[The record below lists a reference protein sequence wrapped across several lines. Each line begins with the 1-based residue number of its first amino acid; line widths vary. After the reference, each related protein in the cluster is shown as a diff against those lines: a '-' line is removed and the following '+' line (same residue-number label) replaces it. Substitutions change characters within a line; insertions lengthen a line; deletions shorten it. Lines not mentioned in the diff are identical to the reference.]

1 MMLFESLIFN
11 LLPAAVG
18 IMAVVLVFE
27 SCWRKCPPDKLMIVS
42 GAGKMRSVS
51 GKGTFV
57 IPLLQRVDT
66 LSLGAVQVQLT
77 TENDIPTQ
85 DAILIHA
92 CAVAN
97 FQIGQTPELIETA
110 SKNYLNLDK
119 EEMTRQVTEVMLGKM
134 REVIGQMDL
143 KELMRDRESFNAKVF
158 GGSKDDLANLG
169 LELRTFNVQ
178 DFSDSQG
185 IIRSMG
191 ADQAAEIKK
200 EAELAQIKAAEEV
213 AIRQNQLDLKQAD
226 LKKQADKA
234 KAEADMVKATVTAEK
249 QRELYIAQQEA
260 EIAAETKKVE
270 LAERQ
275 ADVRERELNATV
287 KKQAEADRY
296 AAEQAAEADRDW
308 PKVARIRPELFS
320 AQKDAEGIQARAKAE
335 AEATRLKGESEGVAE
350 KAHGE
355 GVAAGIKAQ
364 AEAYNGMDNPYL
376 LANRY
381 IDIMPK
387 VAEQVAKPLTAV
399 DSIKMYGSGNAQ
411 KLVKE
416 TTSIV
421 DQVASGLK
429 DSTGIDLPSLLNGL
443 ISNPDIDADSAE
455 NSVE

>member
-18 IMAVVLVFE
+18 IMVLVLVFE

-110 SKNYLNLDK
+110 SKNYLNMDK

-158 GGSKDDLANLG
+158 DGSKDDLANLG

-226 LKKQADKA
+226 LKKQTDKA

-296 AAEQAAEADRDW
+296 AAEQAAEADLYKRQNQSD
-308 PKVARIRPELFS
+308 AELYS

-335 AEATRLKGESEGVAE
+335 AEATRLKGESEGAAE

-443 ISNPDIDADSAE
+443 ISNPDIDVDSAE

>member
-18 IMAVVLVFE
+18 IMVLVLVFE

-110 SKNYLNLDK
+110 SKNYLNMDK

-158 GGSKDDLANLG
+158 DGSKDDLANLG

-200 EAELAQIKAAEEV
+200 E
-213 AIRQNQLDLKQAD
+213 
-226 LKKQADKA
+226 
-234 KAEADMVKATVTAEK
+234 AEADMVKATVTAEK

-287 KKQAEADRY
+287 KKQAEADRIERQNQSD
-296 AAEQAAEADRDW
+296 AE
-308 PKVARIRPELFS
+308 LYS

-335 AEATRLKGESEGVAE
+335 AEATRLKGESEGAAE

-443 ISNPDIDADSAE
+443 ISNPDIDVDSAE
-455 NSVE
+455 SSVE

>member
-1 MMLFESLIFN
+1 MLFESLIFN

-18 IMAVVLVFE
+18 IMVLVLVFE

-42 GAGKMRSVS
+42 GA

-110 SKNYLNLDK
+110 SKNYLNMDK

-158 GGSKDDLANLG
+158 DGSKDDLANLG

-200 EAELAQIKAAEEV
+200 EAELAQIRAAEEV

-260 EIAAETKKVE
+260 DIAAETKKVE

-287 KKQAEADRY
+287 KKQAEA
-296 AAEQAAEADRDW
+296 
-308 PKVARIRPELFS
+308 ARIERQNESDAALYS
-320 AQKDAEGIQARAKAE
+320 AQKDAEGIKAKATAE
-335 AEATRLKGESEGVAE
+335 AEATRLKGESEGAAE

-411 KLVKE
+411 KLVRE

>member
-18 IMAVVLVFE
+18 IMVLVLVFE

-110 SKNYLNLDK
+110 SKNYLNMDK

-158 GGSKDDLANLG
+158 DGSKDDLANLG

-200 EAELAQIKAAEEV
+200 EAELAQINAAEEV

-226 LKKQADKA
+226 IKKQADTA
-234 KAEADMVKATVTAEK
+234 KAESD
-249 QRELYIAQQEA
+249 RS
-260 EIAAETKKVE
+260 AAE
-270 LAERQ
+270 Q
-275 ADVRERELNATV
+275 ASDADLYKRT
-287 KKQAEADRY
+287 KQAEA
-296 AAEQAAEADRDW
+296 
-308 PKVARIRPELFS
+308 ARIERQNQSDAELYS

-335 AEATRLKGESEGVAE
+335 AEATRLKGESEGAAE

>member
-18 IMAVVLVFE
+18 IMVLVLVFE

-97 FQIGQTPELIETA
+97 FQIGQTPEL
-110 SKNYLNLDK
+110 Y
-119 EEMTRQVTEVMLGKM
+119 
-134 REVIGQMDL
+134 
-143 KELMRDRESFNAKVF
+143 
-158 GGSKDDLANLG
+158 
-169 LELRTFNVQ
+169 
-178 DFSDSQG
+178 
-185 IIRSMG
+185 
-191 ADQAAEIKK
+191 
-200 EAELAQIKAAEEV
+200 
-213 AIRQNQLDLKQAD
+213 
-226 LKKQADKA
+226 
-234 KAEADMVKATVTAEK
+234 
-249 QRELYIAQQEA
+249 
-260 EIAAETKKVE
+260 
-270 LAERQ
+270 
-275 ADVRERELNATV
+275 
-287 KKQAEADRY
+287 
-296 AAEQAAEADRDW
+296 
-308 PKVARIRPELFS
+308 S

-335 AEATRLKGESEGVAE
+335 AEATRLKGESEGAAE

-443 ISNPDIDADSAE
+443 ISNPDIDVDSAE

>member
-18 IMAVVLVFE
+18 IMVLVLVFE

-110 SKNYLNLDK
+110 SKNYLNMDK

-158 GGSKDDLANLG
+158 DGSKDDLANLG

-200 EAELAQIKAAEEV
+200 EAELAQIRAAEEV

-287 KKQAEADRY
+287 KKQAEADR
-296 AAEQAAEADRDW
+296 DW
-308 PKVARIRPELFS
+308 PKVARIERQNESDAALYS
-320 AQKDAEGIQARAKAE
+320 AQKDAEGIKAKATAE
-335 AEATRLKGESEGVAE
+335 AEATRLKGESEGAAE

-411 KLVKE
+411 KLVRE

-421 DQVASGLK
+421 DQVAS
-429 DSTGIDLPSLLNGL
+429 GL

>member
-27 SCWRKCPPDKLMIVS
+27 SCWRKCPPDKLMI
-42 GAGKMRSVS
+42 
-51 GKGTFV
+51 
-57 IPLLQRVDT
+57 
-66 LSLGAVQVQLT
+66 
-77 TENDIPTQ
+77 
-85 DAILIHA
+85 
-92 CAVAN
+92 
-97 FQIGQTPELIETA
+97 
-110 SKNYLNLDK
+110 
-119 EEMTRQVTEVMLGKM
+119 
-134 REVIGQMDL
+134 
-143 KELMRDRESFNAKVF
+143 VF

-249 QRELYIAQQEA
+249 QRELYIAQQE
-260 EIAAETKKVE
+260 
-270 LAERQ
+270 
-275 ADVRERELNATV
+275 
-287 KKQAEADRY
+287 
-296 AAEQAAEADRDW
+296 
-308 PKVARIRPELFS
+308 
-320 AQKDAEGIQARAKAE
+320 AEGIQARAKAE

>member
-260 EIAAETKKVE
+260 E
-270 LAERQ
+270 
-275 ADVRERELNATV
+275 
-287 KKQAEADRY
+287 
-296 AAEQAAEADRDW
+296 
-308 PKVARIRPELFS
+308 
-320 AQKDAEGIQARAKAE
+320 
-335 AEATRLKGESEGVAE
+335 ATRLKGESEGVAE

-364 AEAYNGMDNPYL
+364 VEAYNGMDNPYL

-455 NSVE
+455 SSVE

>member
-1 MMLFESLIFN
+1 MAIAAASFGCIA
-11 LLPAAVG
+11 PAAYAENATAAVISDDGDHVVVDVDLNGSAPVG
-18 IMAVVLVFE
+18 DATEQADMKNSQGE
-27 SCWRKCPPDKLMIVS
+27 
-42 GAGKMRSVS
+42 SVS
-51 GKGTFV
+51 
-57 IPLLQRVDT
+57 
-66 LSLGAVQVQLT
+66 
-77 TENDIPTQ
+77 
-85 DAILIHA
+85 DAEPDEA
-92 CAVAN
+92 
-97 FQIGQTPELIETA
+97 
-110 SKNYLNLDK
+110 
-119 EEMTRQVTEVMLGKM
+119 
-134 REVIGQMDL
+134 L
-143 KELMRDRESFNAKVF
+143 KEFEALM
-158 GGSKDDLANLG
+158 
-169 LELRTFNVQ
+169 
-178 DFSDSQG
+178 
-185 IIRSMG
+185 
-191 ADQAAEIKK
+191 
-200 EAELAQIKAAEEV
+200 
-213 AIRQNQLDLKQAD
+213 
-226 LKKQADKA
+226 
-234 KAEADMVKATVTAEK
+234 TAEK

-296 AAEQAAEADRDW
+296 AAEQAAEADLYKRT
-308 PKVARIRPELFS
+308 KQAEAARIERQNQSDAELYS

-335 AEATRLKGESEGVAE
+335 AEATRLKGESEGAAE

-443 ISNPDIDADSAE
+443 ISNPDIDVDSAE

>member
-1 MMLFESLIFN
+1 MDRRELEIMLNDAFDRGIVTARAVEGIYPPAVTVGILDDLGREIDFGHEGSGLTVFLPGIEDDARFAGSCKALGGKVPQNTYRMELVSAIAGELMGAESATALSALESALDRARRRGYCVFDRGIHDDVPDPG
-11 LLPAAVG
+11 LVYLCSTYPAAVR
-18 IMAVVLVFE
+18 L
-27 SCWRKCPPDKLMIVS
+27 KD
-42 GAGKMRSVS
+42 
-51 GKGTFV
+51 
-57 IPLLQRVDT
+57 
-66 LSLGAVQVQLT
+66 SL
-77 TENDIPTQ
+77 
-85 DAILIHA
+85 
-92 CAVAN
+92 
-97 FQIGQTPELIETA
+97 
-110 SKNYLNLDK
+110 
-119 EEMTRQVTEVMLGKM
+119 
-134 REVIGQMDL
+134 
-143 KELMRDRESFNAKVF
+143 
-158 GGSKDDLANLG
+158 
-169 LELRTFNVQ
+169 

-296 AAEQAAEADRDW
+296 AAEQAAEADLYKRT
-308 PKVARIRPELFS
+308 KQAEAARIERQNQSDAELYS

-335 AEATRLKGESEGVAE
+335 AEATRLKGESEGAVE

-443 ISNPDIDADSAE
+443 ISNPDIDAGSAE

>member
-1 MMLFESLIFN
+1 MRIPARAAGPLVAMAIAAASFGCIA
-11 LLPAAVG
+11 PAAYAENATAAVISDDGGHVVVDVDLNGSAPVG
-18 IMAVVLVFE
+18 DATEQADMKSSQGE
-27 SCWRKCPPDKLMIVS
+27 
-42 GAGKMRSVS
+42 SVS
-51 GKGTFV
+51 
-57 IPLLQRVDT
+57 
-66 LSLGAVQVQLT
+66 
-77 TENDIPTQ
+77 
-85 DAILIHA
+85 DAEPDEA
-92 CAVAN
+92 
-97 FQIGQTPELIETA
+97 
-110 SKNYLNLDK
+110 
-119 EEMTRQVTEVMLGKM
+119 
-134 REVIGQMDL
+134 L
-143 KELMRDRESFNAKVF
+143 KAFEALM
-158 GGSKDDLANLG
+158 
-169 LELRTFNVQ
+169 
-178 DFSDSQG
+178 
-185 IIRSMG
+185 
-191 ADQAAEIKK
+191 
-200 EAELAQIKAAEEV
+200 
-213 AIRQNQLDLKQAD
+213 
-226 LKKQADKA
+226 
-234 KAEADMVKATVTAEK
+234 TAEK

-296 AAEQAAEADRDW
+296 AAEQAAEADLYKRT
-308 PKVARIRPELFS
+308 KQAEAARIERQNQSDAELYS

>member
-1 MMLFESLIFN
+1 MLFESLIFN

-18 IMAVVLVFE
+18 IMVLVLVFE

-51 GKGTFV
+51 GKGAFV

-110 SKNYLNLDK
+110 SKNYLNMDK

-158 GGSKDDLANLG
+158 DGSKDDLANLG

-200 EAELAQIKAAEEV
+200 EAELAQIRAAEEV

-287 KKQAEADRY
+287 KKQAEA
-296 AAEQAAEADRDW
+296 
-308 PKVARIRPELFS
+308 ARIERQNESDAALYS
-320 AQKDAEGIQARAKAE
+320 AQKDAEGIKAKATAE
-335 AEATRLKGESEGVAE
+335 AEATRLKGESEGAAE

-411 KLVKE
+411 KLVRE

>member
-1 MMLFESLIFN
+1 MAIAAASFGCIA
-11 LLPAAVG
+11 PAAYAENATAAVISDDGDHVAVDVDLNGSAPVG
-18 IMAVVLVFE
+18 DATEQADMKSSQGE
-27 SCWRKCPPDKLMIVS
+27 
-42 GAGKMRSVS
+42 SVS
-51 GKGTFV
+51 
-57 IPLLQRVDT
+57 
-66 LSLGAVQVQLT
+66 
-77 TENDIPTQ
+77 
-85 DAILIHA
+85 DAEPDEA
-92 CAVAN
+92 
-97 FQIGQTPELIETA
+97 
-110 SKNYLNLDK
+110 
-119 EEMTRQVTEVMLGKM
+119 
-134 REVIGQMDL
+134 L
-143 KELMRDRESFNAKVF
+143 KAFEALM
-158 GGSKDDLANLG
+158 
-169 LELRTFNVQ
+169 
-178 DFSDSQG
+178 
-185 IIRSMG
+185 
-191 ADQAAEIKK
+191 
-200 EAELAQIKAAEEV
+200 
-213 AIRQNQLDLKQAD
+213 
-226 LKKQADKA
+226 
-234 KAEADMVKATVTAEK
+234 TAEK

-275 ADVRERELNATV
+275 ADVRERELNASV

-296 AAEQAAEADRDW
+296 AAEQAAEADLYKRT
-308 PKVARIRPELFS
+308 KQAEAARIERQNQSDAELYS

-335 AEATRLKGESEGVAE
+335 AEATRLKGESEGAAE

-443 ISNPDIDADSAE
+443 ISNPDIDADSAK

>member
-1 MMLFESLIFN
+1 MRIPARAAGPLVAMAIAIASFGCIA
-11 LLPAAVG
+11 PAAYAENATAAVISDDGGHVVVDVDLNGSAPVG
-18 IMAVVLVFE
+18 
-27 SCWRKCPPDKLMIVS
+27 D
-42 GAGKMRSVS
+42 
-51 GKGTFV
+51 
-57 IPLLQRVDT
+57 
-66 LSLGAVQVQLT
+66 
-77 TENDIPTQ
+77 
-85 DAILIHA
+85 
-92 CAVAN
+92 
-97 FQIGQTPELIETA
+97 
-110 SKNYLNLDK
+110 
-119 EEMTRQVTEVMLGKM
+119 
-134 REVIGQMDL
+134 
-143 KELMRDRESFNAKVF
+143 
-158 GGSKDDLANLG
+158 
-169 LELRTFNVQ
+169 
-178 DFSDSQG
+178 
-185 IIRSMG
+185 
-191 ADQAAEIKK
+191 
-200 EAELAQIKAAEEV
+200 
-213 AIRQNQLDLKQAD
+213 
-226 LKKQADKA
+226 
-234 KAEADMVKATVTAEK
+234 
-249 QRELYIAQQEA
+249 
-260 EIAAETKKVE
+260 
-270 LAERQ
+270 
-275 ADVRERELNATV
+275 ATV

-296 AAEQAAEADRDW
+296 AAEQAAEADLYKRT
-308 PKVARIRPELFS
+308 KQAEAARIERQNQSDAELYS